1 MHLFRPFC
9 KIMDSSNYIMHAND
23 LTADWRLFC
32 KNQNRHNEKSEPIT
46 VIHQVI
52 WAVELQIDSEEE
64 ADVNEEPT

>member
-1 MHLFRPFC
+1 
-9 KIMDSSNYIMHAND
+9 MDSSNYIMHAND